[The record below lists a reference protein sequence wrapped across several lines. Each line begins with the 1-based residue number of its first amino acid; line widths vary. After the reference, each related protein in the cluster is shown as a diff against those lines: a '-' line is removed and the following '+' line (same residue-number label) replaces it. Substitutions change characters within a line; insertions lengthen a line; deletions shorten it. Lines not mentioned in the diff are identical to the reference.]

1 MKLLLAPLNWGL
13 GHASRCVP
21 LVQRFLNEGHE
32 VVLGG
37 DGESLTLLRKHFPQL
52 RYVRLAPLTLR
63 YGAGNS
69 QVWAMIKALPK
80 LILWA
85 IKDHA
90 LLQALLRE
98 EHFDRIIS
106 DNRFGLTAE
115 GGLTA
120 KRSYSVS
127 GQTQS
132 VYITHQLHILFPRG
146 WRWLEPLAE
155 WLHARIMRRFD
166 EVWVPDY
173 EDFDQ
178 SLAGELSHPNHQSAI
193 TNNQLKYIGPLS
205 RFSYSE
211 AVLQPKAV
219 LQRSGLIA
227 KGGHYDIIVVL
238 SGLEPQRTIFERDIT
253 GRFAG
258 KTERV
263 LIVQG
268 RPGAPGTT
276 VRRGNITLVPSLGDD
291 ELAAALIGARHIIAR
306 SGYSTIMDLHAL
318 GLLHHQSHGASSRL
332 TGGAASAE
340 KGLNNDQSPITNHQS
355 PITNH
360 QLELLPTPGQ
370 PEQEYLAERMKGVES

>member
-106 DNRFGLTAE
+106 DNRFGLF
-115 GGLTA
+115 LS
-120 KRSYSVS
+120 KRATIL
-127 GQTQS
+127 QRS

-173 EDFDQ
+173 
-178 SLAGELSHPNHQSAI
+178 
-193 TNNQLKYIGPLS
+193 
-205 RFSYSE
+205 
-211 AVLQPKAV
+211 
-219 LQRSGLIA
+219 
-227 KGGHYDIIVVL
+227 
-238 SGLEPQRTIFERDIT
+238 
-253 GRFAG
+253 
-258 KTERV
+258 
-263 LIVQG
+263 
-268 RPGAPGTT
+268 
-276 VRRGNITLVPSLGDD
+276 
-291 ELAAALIGARHIIAR
+291 
-306 SGYSTIMDLHAL
+306 
-318 GLLHHQSHGASSRL
+318 
-332 TGGAASAE
+332 
-340 KGLNNDQSPITNHQS
+340 
-355 PITNH
+355 
-360 QLELLPTPGQ
+360 
-370 PEQEYLAERMKGVES
+370 